1 MRPNKLLLF
10 LGIILFL
17 STLAFAYLVAANT
30 TQEKLQSSLKNQLL
44 QVVNELKITLE
55 RHSYLPA
62 LLSSDPAI
70 KELLHIENA
79 HSNEYRHKQLQI
91 NLSLELTSNLSES
104 SVIYIM
110 RPDGSTIAS
119 SNWESEQSFIGSNFA
134 FRPYFKQAKHNTL
147 GRYYAVGAISGVQGY
162 FFASSVLENEKV
174 IGVVAVKIAIDD
186 IEFTWGQGDIDFMV
200 TDLDSIIFL
209 ASQKNWKLHSLKPL
223 SKSQKKEIIKS
234 RRYGDQ
240 TLTMLKDTKLI
251 LENHAAQTIKLMG
264 DDYEMLT
271 HRMELA
277 NWDVRV
283 IKSHS
288 DMKKAILS
296 SLFISALILLLL
308 TALAVLLW
316 KTQQQRKK
324 YQQQITEKLEKKVIE
339 RTQAL
344 KQTQEDLIQ
353 AAKMAALGELSAGIR
368 HEINNPLTAIRAYA
382 DNAKAFLQKDRLDMV
397 ESNLVEI
404 SNLTESMATI
414 TRQLKSFSRKSK
426 GQLSSVFIV
435 PAINRAISIVNPKLL
450 TQDVT
455 CHWNEESEQQRN
467 KEQIVQADEVWLGQ
481 ILVNLLTNAISATQ
495 EKENRDIWIN
505 IDHFDSMTCIHVKDN
520 GAGIKDSALPHI
532 FEPFFTTKP
541 STKGLGL
548 GLSISFNLA
557 KEMNGSLNVK
567 NLEIGG
573 AEFIL
578 CLPKIKNKI

>member
-1 MRPNKLLLF
+1 MRTNKLLIF
-10 LGIILFL
+10 IGIMIFL
-17 STLAFAYLVAANT
+17 SALAFAYFMALNT
-30 TQEKLQSSLKNQLL
+30 AQEKLQRSLKNQLL

-62 LLSSDPAI
+62 LLSSNPSI
-70 KELLHIENA
+70 KELLHLENTDSDEF
-79 HSNEYRHKQLQI
+79 HQKQLQI
-91 NLSLELTSNLSES
+91 NLSLELTNNLSES
-104 SVIYIM
+104 SVIYVM
-110 RPDGSTIAS
+110 RPNGLTIAS

-134 FRPYFKQAKHNTL
+134 FRPYFKQAKYNAL
-147 GRYYAVGAISGVQGY
+147 GRYYAVGTISGVQGY

-200 TDLDSIIFL
+200 TDPDGIIFL
-209 ASQKNWKLHSLKPL
+209 ASQKSWKLHSLKPL
-223 SKSQKKEIIKS
+223 SKTQRKAIIKS
-234 RRYGDQ
+234 RRYGSRAI
-240 TLTMLKDTKLI
+240 TMLKNTELS
-251 LENHAAQTIKLMG
+251 LENNTAQTIKLIG
-264 DDYEMLT
+264 NDYEMLT
-271 HRMELA
+271 HRMTLA
-277 NWDVRV
+277 DWDVRV
-283 IKSHS
+283 IKSHF
-288 DMKKAILS
+288 DMKKAVLS
-296 SLFISALILLLL
+296 SVLISALILLLL

-316 KTQQQRKK
+316 KAQQQRKK

-397 ESNLVEI
+397 ESNLAEI
-404 SNLTESMATI
+404 SKLTESMAAI

-426 GQLSSVFIV
+426 GQLSTVSLI
-435 PAINRAISIVNPKLL
+435 PAINRAVSIVNPKLL
-450 TQDVT
+450 AQAIN
-455 CHWNEESEQQRN
+455 CHWNEQEKN
-467 KEQIVQADEVWLGQ
+467 IEQIVQADEVWLGQ
-481 ILVNLLTNAISATQ
+481 ILVNLLTNAISAIG
-495 EKENRDIWIN
+495 EKQNRDIWIN
-505 IDHFDSMTCIHVKDN
+505 INHSDSMTCIHVKDN

-567 NLEIGG
+567 NRKTGG

-578 CLPKIKNKI
+578 CLPKTNNKITSV